1 MPLPSG
7 DGRPMLTQARLV
19 AMHHPIDRLKQL
31 FEQALHQ
38 DPAARPQWLAAAC
51 RDEPELQ
58 AEVLALLAAHDGAPK
73 RFLAT
78 GAPLGEL
85 VPQPRPS
92 GPELRLEP
100 GAQLAGYTLLRHLGQ
115 GGFGTVWA
123 AQQHTPVQRQ
133 VAIKVLHRDPSN
145 AAVAADFAR
154 ERQALARMQHP
165 NIAQFYDAGTTADGR
180 PFFVMECI
188 AGETVTDHCRRRRL
202 PVAERLQLFVQICRA
217 VQHAHGRGLIHRDLK
232 PGNVLVTEVEGEAL
246 AKVIDFGIARAHGT
260 SRSNATTIGGAAAIG
275 TLDYMSPE
283 QAKGVTDLDTRTDV
297 YSLGALLY
305 ELLTGCTPHRLSS
318 STGSSPLER
327 LRVLCETEPVLPS
340 VCVATAPELALA
352 PSLRRQLT
360 RELRGDLDWIVM
372 TALDKERGRRYASV
386 DGLAADVERHLTGD
400 PVLAAPPSALYRL
413 RKLVRRHR
421 AFAIGAA
428 ATMVTA
434 GVLGTYAALLLGD
447 NSALAGERDLLRQ
460 RSRAVLRTER
470 LLQRAE
476 QLHPP
481 WPSKLPEL
489 CQWLDR
495 DWPAVELLR
504 GGLASDLA
512 SVASK
517 ALPWTDVQQRRDR
530 ESHPRYAE
538 WLRQQQ
544 FVAALQYA
552 TAIRSGT
559 RALQEPPADPEWA
572 SINANALNAMAIARV
587 AMEAGAR
594 TVPGEAA
601 LGLAM
606 ARALAARMRGLAG
619 QQFALNTLA
628 FALLANGQDAEARTV
643 MQHACDAAA
652 IGERGQFLQWQ
663 EQLHS
668 AIDTAAP
675 NLRDAEAQLAVLAI
689 EIGQRRTFDFHGPN
703 EDVADDLSLDHEAG
717 VRAMQQHEPLQRTV
731 ADVQQRRQWA
741 EGLQR
746 LAAAPQFQARWN
758 DARAAIARADG
769 VVASASYRDRPIDLA
784 ADHVHG
790 LVPIGMNPVT
800 KLWEFYDLRS
810 AWNGTVAA
818 AELPIPTHAAD
829 GSIAVTADT
838 GIVFVLLP
846 GGTVTVGAQATDP
859 QGPNYDAQAE
869 PAEAVAVVELAPF
882 LIARHELTQAQWQR
896 LWTHDATLRSPSRYP
911 AGSNNQIGDRI
922 TLAHPAENVDALM
935 CDRLL
940 GWHGMVLP
948 TEEQWEYAARGGTST
963 PYWCGH
969 ASDLAARVNL
979 KDATA
984 SRLQSIW
991 GAGESFDDGHLLHA
1005 PVDALPANPFGLF
1018 GTIGNVVEW
1027 TRDSTVQAN
1036 NTPKDHRSN
1045 RGGSFMGVATT
1056 ARVSYRAKNADTLR
1070 TGNMGCRAARL
1081 LPP

>member
-1 MPLPSG
+1 
-7 DGRPMLTQARLV
+7 
-19 AMHHPIDRLKQL
+19 MHHPIDRLKEL
-31 FEQALHQ
+31 FEQALHL
-38 DPAARPQWLAAAC
+38 DPAARQQWLAAAC
-51 RDEPELQ
+51 RDEPELL
-58 AEVLALLAAHDGAPK
+58 AEVLALLAAHDGAPT

-78 GAPLGEL
+78 GAVLQQL
-85 VPQPRPS
+85 APQPHPGR
-92 GPELRLEP
+92 PELRLEP
-100 GAQLAGYTLLRHLGQ
+100 GAKLAGYTLLRQLGQ

-123 AQQHTPVQRQ
+123 AQQQVPVQRQ

-165 NIAQFYDAGTTADGR
+165 NIAQFYDAGTTGDGR

-188 AGETVTDHCRRRRL
+188 AGETVTDHCRRRHL
-202 PVAERLQLFVQICRA
+202 PVAERLRLFVQICRA

-260 SRSNATTIGGAAAIG
+260 QRSDATTVGGVAAVG

-327 LRVLCETEPVLPS
+327 LRVLCETEPLLPS
-340 VCVATAPELALA
+340 ACVATASEPAMA
-352 PSLRRQLT
+352 PNLRRHLA

-372 TALDKERGRRYASV
+372 TALEKERGRRYASV
-386 DGLAADVERHLTGD
+386 DGLAADVERHLAGD
-400 PVLAAPPSALYRL
+400 PVLAAPPSAMYRL

-428 ATMVTA
+428 VTLVTA

-447 NSALAGERDLLRQ
+447 NTALAGERDLLRQ

-489 CQWLDR
+489 CQWLDK

-504 GGLASDLA
+504 QGLAQDLTSLA
-512 SVASK
+512 DK
-517 ALPWTDVQQRRDR
+517 ALPWTEVQQGDDR
-530 ESHPRYAE
+530 ATHPRHEE
-538 WLRQQQ
+538 WLRQQR
-544 FVAALQYA
+544 FVEALRYS
-552 TAIRSGT
+552 TAIRSGA
-559 RALQEPPADPEWA
+559 RPLEVPPADPAWA
-572 SINANALNAMAIARV
+572 SIDVNKLNAMANERI

-594 TVPGEAA
+594 TVAGEAA

-606 ARALAARMRGLAG
+606 ARALVARMHGLAG
-619 QQFALNTLA
+619 QQWARNTLA
-628 FALLANGQDAEARTV
+628 FALLANGQDAEARTA
-643 MQHACDAAA
+643 MQQACEAAA

-663 EQLHS
+663 DKLHS
-668 AIDTAAP
+668 AIDTAP
-675 NLRDAEAQLAVLAI
+675 TMLREAEAQLAALAD
-689 EIGQRRTFDFHGPN
+689 ELQQRRTYDFPGQDDD
-703 EDVADDLSLDHEAG
+703 ETDDLRLDLEA
-717 VRAMQQHEPLQRTV
+717 VRRAMQQREPLQRTV
-731 ADVQQRRQWA
+731 AELEQRRQWA

-746 LAAAPQFQARWN
+746 LAAAPQFQVRWN
-758 DARAAIARADG
+758 EARAAIARADD
-769 VVASASYRDRPIDLA
+769 VVASASYRDRTIDLA
-784 ADHVHG
+784 AERVHG

-810 AWNGTVAA
+810 AWQGGGDP
-818 AELPIPTHAAD
+818 AELSIPIHAVD
-829 GSIAVTADT
+829 GSIAVTAET

-859 QGPNYDAQAE
+859 QGPNHDSQAE
-869 PAEAVAVVELAPF
+869 LAEAVAVVELAPF
-882 LIARHELTQAQWQR
+882 LIGRHELTQGQWQR
-896 LWTHDATLRSPSRYP
+896 LWTHDVTLRSPSRYP

-922 TLAHPAENVDALM
+922 TLAHPVENVDARM

-948 TEEQWEYAARGGTST
+948 TEEQWEYAARGGTAT
-963 PYWCGH
+963 PYWCGG
-969 ASDLAARVNL
+969 ASDLALRVNL

-984 SRLQSIW
+984 QRLSPAW
-991 GAGESFDDGHLLHA
+991 GPGESFDDGHLLHT

-1018 GTIGNVVEW
+1018 GTVGNVLEW
-1027 TRDSTVQAN
+1027 TRDATVQAN
-1036 NTPKDHRSN
+1036 NTPKDYRSS
-1045 RGGSFMGVATT
+1045 RGGSFMGVAAT
-1056 ARVSYRAKNADTLR
+1056 ARVSYRAKNPDTLR

-1081 LPP
+1081 LLP